1 MREWRKP
8 QSFRAQSVAS
18 SFTITA
24 DKMDKRFVGSLPIE
38 DWSWQIGVIVGRSG
52 TGKTTIA
59 KQLFPADYIR
69 GFEYGAETILD
80 DFPEGLSVSE
90 ITRALCCVGFSS
102 PPDWLKPYAVLSQG
116 EKMRV
121 DVARALLLAEKRV
134 VFDEFTSVVDR
145 EVAKIASL
153 AISKAVRRS
162 NKQFIAVTC
171 HRDILD
177 WLEPDWV
184 FDTDDMTFDKKK
196 ESIRRLNSKFS
207 KLSVNSG
214 DCLGTIII

>member
-1 MREWRKP
+1 
-8 QSFRAQSVAS
+8 
-18 SFTITA
+18 
-24 DKMDKRFVGSLPIE
+24 MDKRFAGSLPIE

-59 KQLFPADYIR
+59 KQVFPTEYIK
-69 GFEYGAETILD
+69 GFEYGAESVLD
-80 DFPEGLSVSE
+80 DFPENLTVAE
-90 ITRALCCVGFSS
+90 ITQALCTVGFAS
-102 PPDWLKPYAVLSQG
+102 PPDWLKPYANLSMG

-145 EVAKIASL
+145 EVAKIASF
-153 AISKAVRRS
+153 AISKAVRKS
-162 NKQFIAVTC
+162 GKQFIAVTC

-177 WLEPDWV
+177 WLEADWV
-184 FDTDDMTFDKKK
+184 FDTDTMAFDKKK
-196 ESIRRLNSKFS
+196 ESIRRLNLKLSG
-207 KLSVNSG
+207 LSVNSG